1 MVVFL
6 AIVAFILLAGMIG
19 EKEQKNRDNLT
30 MAFMTVIAAIVVVY
44 MVGGA

>member
-6 AIVAFILLAGMIG
+6 AIVSFILLAGMIG
-19 EKEQKNRDNLT
+19 DKEQKNRDNFT
-30 MAFMTVIAAIVVVY
+30 MAFVAVVAAIVVVY